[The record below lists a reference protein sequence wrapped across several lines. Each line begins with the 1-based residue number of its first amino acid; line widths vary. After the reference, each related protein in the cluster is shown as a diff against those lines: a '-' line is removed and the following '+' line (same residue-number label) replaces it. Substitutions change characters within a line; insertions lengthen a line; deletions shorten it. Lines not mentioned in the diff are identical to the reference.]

1 MNTFTI
7 TFRNAFTGDIKT
19 EDFNLDFFGVQA
31 VANWFEDT
39 LGIRAISIEKH

>member
-7 TFRNAFTGDIKT
+7 TFKNASGEIKT
-19 EDFNLDFFGVQA
+19 EDFNLDFRGVQA

-39 LGIRAISIEKH
+39 FGVRPSSISRH